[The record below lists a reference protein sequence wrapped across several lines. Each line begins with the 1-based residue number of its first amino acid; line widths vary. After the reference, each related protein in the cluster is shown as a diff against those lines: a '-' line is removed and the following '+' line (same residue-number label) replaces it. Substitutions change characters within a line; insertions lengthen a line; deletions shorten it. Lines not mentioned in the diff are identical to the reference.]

1 MFGLV
6 SVLGLVPTV
15 ASNKDDPI
23 KSLECKLQSVKGGV
37 NSLKQS
43 VEAGKVLEIEL
54 RREIIDLK
62 DQLNETEKK
71 AEQQQQVIQR
81 LEIEKD
87 EMEKANTGD
96 IRKLQEFV
104 ARDKTEAAARQQQS
118 FQYAAAWV
126 IYLILVVSI
135 CRIYVSSSK
144 RSSDIPPRLSRE
156 LGMIRSPP
164 KDSSDVVDHSSP
176 SDNSVDNIW
185 ALYLLVSS
193 VEKDDVEGDDEEM
206 GDGGEQSTLDA
217 DNSPEAAPSGK
228 RNIFPTPVR
237 LNYDL

>member
-1 MFGLV
+1 
-6 SVLGLVPTV
+6 
-15 ASNKDDPI
+15 
-23 KSLECKLQSVKGGV
+23 
-37 NSLKQS
+37 
-43 VEAGKVLEIEL
+43 
-54 RREIIDLK
+54 
-62 DQLNETEKK
+62 
-71 AEQQQQVIQR
+71 
-81 LEIEKD
+81 
-87 EMEKANTGD
+87 MEKANTGD

-126 IYLILVVSI
+126 IYLILVISI

-156 LGMIRSPP
+156 LGMIRLPANPSPP

-176 SDNSVDNIW
+176 YSDNSVDNIW